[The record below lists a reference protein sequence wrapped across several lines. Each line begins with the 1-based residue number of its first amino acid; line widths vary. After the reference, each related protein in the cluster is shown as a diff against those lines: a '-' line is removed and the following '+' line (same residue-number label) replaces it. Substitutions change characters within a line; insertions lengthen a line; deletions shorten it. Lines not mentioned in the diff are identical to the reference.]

1 MREEPVVPLSS
12 PLCPPTFLLQFKK
25 QSLVFPQN
33 NLIFTAQITEGRFLF
48 QKRTRTNHKLKI
60 RIYQAA
66 DRCQMLW
73 YSLTRCCRA
82 SVCGQRQIINL
93 MNGFVR
99 NLFFFT
105 LQLRSG
111 LVLALLL
118 SGALAQAQ
126 IYQGTTGDIPD
137 DECPDLTPFT
147 AEVPLT
153 GEIGD
158 EHELYYVQINIDHT
172 WSGDLDIY
180 LTSPSGTSLELT
192 TDNGF
197 GANYYN
203 TRFQDGELP
212 ITSGMS
218 PFEGKF
224 QAEGG
229 SIAAAFDGEPVN
241 GTWKL
246 EICDDV
252 RTDKGTVVDWSLGFI
267 PPMRNDVCQRAT
279 ELLCGTTVS
288 ASNELL
294 TIVDSPPACFEEVG
308 QGAWYTFQGNGEI
321 GVLTTDNPGT
331 DFDTRI
337 SVYVSPDGC
346 EGDFTCVLSD
356 DDGGTGNT
364 SFLHGITQSGV
375 TYYVYVDGAD
385 GATGN
390 YELTYTCHPI
400 PEAVCQSFD
409 LILGPLGEGTV
420 YPSDIDDGSTPG
432 YEAID
437 LATSGQATFY
447 CDDVE
452 VPQSVRLVVTDAL
465 GYMDSCDADVTVAI
479 GDTLLPGWTG
489 LNVGFTPG
497 GSTFAYNP
505 CTSDNPERGEFTITT
520 TAFNQPDLTEDNYAY
535 ITRTLCGRTG
545 LQVEVESIDP
555 SSNIGLMIRASNDP
569 SDVYASF
576 TTNLTS
582 IFRWQ
587 ERFVFEGDRNVLFY
601 GDFPGDSER
610 VFMRLWRKPN
620 NNVVRGA
627 LRFGNSPFAP
637 IHAVELDLPE
647 CVEIGMALFSANDQ
661 VTAGGV
667 VSNLRFIGEEPEDT
681 DGGHSEVLAL
691 SQETLHAWDAEWERA
706 RAAQMPMPQ
715 QVVEGTSGGAFRAYP
730 NPVQGLL
737 QVQLEVPLPA
747 SAQLELVN
755 AFGQLVRQQQLGAGQ
770 VHVELNLEGLAKG
783 MYWLKLGDHLQRISV
798 Q

>member
-1 MREEPVVPLSS
+1 
-12 PLCPPTFLLQFKK
+12 
-25 QSLVFPQN
+25 
-33 NLIFTAQITEGRFLF
+33 
-48 QKRTRTNHKLKI
+48 
-60 RIYQAA
+60 
-66 DRCQMLW
+66 
-73 YSLTRCCRA
+73 
-82 SVCGQRQIINL
+82 

-99 NLFFFT
+99 NLFFFP

-111 LVLALLL
+111 LALALLL
-118 SGALAQAQ
+118 TGALAQAQ
-126 IYQGTTGDIPD
+126 IFQGTTGDIPD

-147 AEVPLT
+147 ADVTLT

-252 RTDKGTVVDWSLGFI
+252 RTDKGAVIAWSLGFI
-267 PPMRNDVCQRAT
+267 PPMRNDICQRAT
-279 ELLCGTTVS
+279 ELPCGTTVN
-288 ASNELL
+288 ASNDLL
-294 TIVDSPPACFEEVG
+294 TIVDSPPTCFEEIG
-308 QGAWYTFQGNGEI
+308 QGAWYTIQGNGEI
-321 GVLTTDNPGT
+321 GVLSTDNPDT

-337 SVYVSPDGC
+337 SVYISPDGC
-346 EGDFTCVLSD
+346 EGNFTCVLSD
-356 DDGGTGNT
+356 DNGGTGNT
-364 SFLHGITQSGV
+364 SFLHGITQPGL
-375 TYYVYVDGAD
+375 TYYIYVDGAD

-390 YELTYTCHPI
+390 YELTYTCHPV
-400 PEAVCQSFD
+400 PEAVCQDFG

-420 YPSDIDDGSTPG
+420 YPSDIDGGSTPG
-432 YEAID
+432 YEAIT
-437 LATSGQATFY
+437 LTTSGQATFY

-452 VPQSVRLVVTDAL
+452 VPQSVRLVATDGL
-465 GYMDSCDADVTVAI
+465 GYADSCDAGVTVAI

-489 LNVGFTPG
+489 LNVGYTPG

-505 CTSDNPERGEFTITT
+505 CTSNNPERGEFTITT

-545 LQVEVESIDP
+545 LQVELNTVEP
-555 SSNIGLMIRASNDP
+555 SSNLGLMIRASNDP
-569 SDVYASF
+569 SDIYASF
-576 TTNLTS
+576 TANLTS

-601 GDFPGDSER
+601 GGFPEDSER
-610 VFMRLWRKPN
+610 VLMRLWRSPN
-620 NNVVRGA
+620 HNVVRGA
-627 LRFGNSPFAP
+627 LRFGSNPFAP

-661 VTAGGV
+661 VTAEGV
-667 VSNLRFIGEEPEDT
+667 LSNLRFIGEEPANE
-681 DGGHSEVLAL
+681 HQSEAPSLT
-691 SQETLHAWDAEWERA
+691 QETLDTWDAEWERA
-706 RAAQMPMPQ
+706 RAAQVPMPQ
-715 QVVEGTSGGAFRAYP
+715 QVVEGTAASSFRAYP
-730 NPVQGLL
+730 NPARGLL
-737 QVQLEVPLPA
+737 QVQLERPLSA
-747 SAQLELVN
+747 EAQLLMVN
-755 AFGQLVRQQQLGAGQ
+755 TYGQLVRAQQLNAGQ
-770 VHVELNLEGLAKG
+770 GHAELDLKGLAPG
-783 MYWLKLGDHLQRISV
+783 MYWLKLGNHLQRISV